1 MFLRIHIPPIY
12 VPIYVPVCAC
22 VCRGSTCVY
31 VCACE
36 YCRRKIYFPSDN
48 TIHTC
53 NDHWLENIFSF
64 RQYTHAMIIDW
75 KIYIF
80 FFRQYTH
87 AKWSLIGKYIF
98 LQTIHT
104 WKYIFL
110 CLSHCP
116 IGPSLLWDGYD

>member
-80 FFRQYTH
+80 FF
-87 AKWSLIGKYIF
+87 
-98 LQTIHT
+98 QTIHT
-104 WKYIFL
+104 CKMIIDWKIYF
-110 CLSHCP
+110 
-116 IGPSLLWDGYD
+116 PSDNTHMKIYFPLPLTLPYRS